1 MSVDPMRVAYDEL
14 YIYTM
19 SRGRES
25 FILQHVV
32 DAFCAQTA
40 TEDTKPVALIFALV
54 GLYLRV
60 EKQFSGL
67 QVQKV
72 HMQLGRQKKRWPAV
86 SLPRERGTMTAIDVL
101 AMPEGVPRDVAIDEW
116 CRSVWAA
123 FQDGRQTIVD
133 LLHAHG
139 IG

>member
-1 MSVDPMRVAYDEL
+1 
-14 YIYTM
+14 M

-40 TEDTKPVALIFALV
+40 TKDTKPIALIFALV

-67 QVQKV
+67 QVQQV
-72 HMQLGRQKKRWPAV
+72 HVQLGRWKKQWPAAP
-86 SLPRERGTMTAIDVL
+86 LPRERGTMTTVDVL
-101 AMPEGVPRDVAIDEW
+101 AVPEGPARDVAIDEW
-116 CRSVWAA
+116 CRSVWGA
-123 FQDGRQTIVD
+123 FHDSRQTIVD
-133 LLHAHG
+133 LLRVHG